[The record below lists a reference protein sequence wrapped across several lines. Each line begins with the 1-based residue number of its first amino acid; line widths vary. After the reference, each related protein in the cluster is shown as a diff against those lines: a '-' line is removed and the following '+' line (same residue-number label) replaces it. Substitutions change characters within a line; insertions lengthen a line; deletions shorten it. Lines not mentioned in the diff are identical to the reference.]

1 MATPDYLDHFR
12 LRSAPFGAAPDGALF
27 YGHGART
34 ELLGALAYAVTHGDG
49 IVKITGDAGSGMTML
64 CHALARQLA
73 GQSVIVHM
81 EPASLGP
88 LGVIHATALAL
99 GVNPDGKRSD
109 EVLRELQTRLMAMR
123 AGGRHAVLMA
133 DHADMLPA
141 EALEEIRLLT
151 NLDDTSGKLLQIVL
165 LGQHAL
171 NTSLKQASMRQV
183 RERITLSFVM
193 PPLAS
198 EDVQALLAHRLRAVG
213 YEGLDMFAS
222 DAARLLASTAKADL
236 RRLIHL
242 ADQALAAAA
251 SEGAVAIT
259 TRHVQAAIRGR
270 LPALRPRGKAR
281 PVALAAIGGALVLAL
296 GLGAAFVY
304 QATPRR
310 ATAASLPMSNGVMNK
325 GVISGGTINGGVMN
339 GGAMNGGV
347 TNSGVIKPAAPV
359 AVGTAPVPD
368 ASASVPKDA
377 ADAAASAVPAVTATT
392 VTTNPAPTAPAS
404 AVTMAHA
411 GTPSTAASATSA
423 SGTPAAQASSSGVA
437 KPAASAVS
445 EASGASAK
453 SAATAYAAGLS
464 ASPPAASLLQQTL
477 KAGKTWLRDEADS
490 HYSIKIEDIP
500 ARDTARAE
508 AFLAEVRG
516 AIGLGDVHAYPTL
529 NKGERR
535 VGIAYGSFTSEQQ
548 ARKAMAAF
556 KGRWSYPPKIRKI
569 SEIRAAVARAGQ
581 AR

>member
-1 MATPDYLDHFR
+1 MTMPTPDYLDHFR

-27 YGHGART
+27 YRHGARS

-73 GQSVIVHM
+73 GQAIIIHM
-81 EPASLGP
+81 EPDSLGP

-99 GVNPDGKRSD
+99 GLNPDGKRSD

-171 NTSLKQASMRQV
+171 NTSLKQTSMRQV

-198 EDVQALLAHRLRAVG
+198 EDVPALLAHRLRAVG

-242 ADQALAAAA
+242 ADLALAAAA

-270 LPALRPRGKAR
+270 LPSLRPHGKAR

-296 GLGAAFVY
+296 GLGAAFFY
-304 QATPRR
+304 QTTPRR
-310 ATAASLPMSNGVMNK
+310 ATAAALPMSAGVINK
-325 GVISGGTINGGVMN
+325 GVIN
-339 GGAMNGGV
+339 GGAINGSVINGSAR
-347 TNSGVIKPAAPV
+347 NGGVIKPAAPV
-359 AVGTAPVPD
+359 AVGAAPVAD
-368 ASASVPKDA
+368 ASANVPKDA

-392 VTTNPAPTAPAS
+392 VTTSPAPAAPAS
-404 AVTMAHA
+404 AATLAHA
-411 GTPSTAASATSA
+411 GTPSTAASVTS
-423 SGTPAAQASSSGVA
+423 TGVA

-445 EASGASAK
+445 AANAASAK

-464 ASPPAASLLQQTL
+464 ASEPAASLLQQTL

-535 VGIAYGSFTSEQQ
+535 IGIAFGSFSSEQQ
-548 ARKAMAAF
+548 ARQAMAAF

>member
-1 MATPDYLDHFR
+1 MPTPDYLDHFR
-12 LRSAPFGAAPDGALF
+12 LHSAPFGAAPDGALF

-73 GQSVIVHM
+73 GQSIIVHM

-198 EDVQALLAHRLRAVG
+198 EEVPALLAHRLRAVG

-222 DAARLLASTAKADL
+222 DAARLLASTAKTDL

-270 LPALRPRGKAR
+270 LPALRPRGNAR
-281 PVALAAIGGALVLAL
+281 PVLLATIGGALLLTL
-296 GLGAAFVY
+296 GLGAALVY
-304 QATPRR
+304 QTTARR
-310 ATAASLPMSNGVMNK
+310 ATAASQPMS
-325 GVISGGTINGGVMN
+325 
-339 GGAMNGGV
+339 
-347 TNSGVIKPAAPV
+347 
-359 AVGTAPVPD
+359 
-368 ASASVPKDA
+368 
-377 ADAAASAVPAVTATT
+377 
-392 VTTNPAPTAPAS
+392 
-404 AVTMAHA
+404 
-411 GTPSTAASATSA
+411 
-423 SGTPAAQASSSGVA
+423 
-437 KPAASAVS
+437 
-445 EASGASAK
+445 
-453 SAATAYAAGLS
+453 
-464 ASPPAASLLQQTL
+464 
-477 KAGKTWLRDEADS
+477 
-490 HYSIKIEDIP
+490 
-500 ARDTARAE
+500 
-508 AFLAEVRG
+508 
-516 AIGLGDVHAYPTL
+516 
-529 NKGERR
+529 
-535 VGIAYGSFTSEQQ
+535 
-548 ARKAMAAF
+548 
-556 KGRWSYPPKIRKI
+556 
-569 SEIRAAVARAGQ
+569 
-581 AR
+581 